1 MLARFLRRLR
11 YRLARDR
18 HAVDLAEEM
27 EFHRAMS
34 GSRAMGNV
42 TLAREDAWD
51 IWSLGWIERAWRD
64 AIYGFR
70 ALRREPV
77 FAVTVL
83 VTLTLGITAT
93 TTVFSVADAEI
104 WRPLPF
110 PHADRLV
117 AVHTV
122 PPGPRWDYKGLSGPD
137 FLDWRAASRLAM
149 YAGERNSSRQILR
162 RGAGAESVRVL
173 PVTDNFFDVLGRA
186 PRIGRG
192 FHAGDEHL
200 RAAILTDTGWRRL
213 YDGDPAA
220 LGRQIAVNG
229 ETHTIVGIAAGV
241 HLEYHQLEP
250 DLFTVIDMTAP
261 AQRDRSARTL
271 NVVGRLAPDV
281 EYRQAQAELEAIA
294 ASIAITFPTD
304 HAGYRIEVSDLRY
317 VGSSSRPLYFFL
329 GAAVIVLALSCI
341 NAANLLLARALR
353 RRREFA
359 VRAALGGGRAA
370 LIRQLVVESA
380 LLAAPSAV
388 AGLTLSLWALRLFAS
403 RIPEDYLLRGGHFAL
418 DLRVAAF
425 VLLVSGVTTLSLSLA
440 PLLFSRR
447 LDLNA
452 VLGQGARSS
461 SASVRQVRTR
471 NALLAGQLTMTLVLM
486 AAAGLFVT
494 SFVRLTHVPLGFT
507 PDDLA
512 AAGISLSGTRY
523 AGDAPRREFATRLLD
538 RARAVPG
545 VSDAAIGSSLPLGSG
560 PEVKLVASDRPRP
573 SPDREPSAIVRAV
586 DPGYFRA
593 LGIRLVS
600 GRPFAAP
607 DLPGAPRV
615 AIVNEYLASQ
625 LFPGESAVGRG
636 IELARARTPWTNR
649 PGQLL
654 IVGVAANV
662 KDVGINEVEFG
673 NLYLPFDQAPSPG
686 LDLVVRSSIP
696 ASGVADVLRRVAS
709 DIDPDLPVSQL
720 TTMAQRVDE
729 ALQGDRLNMLLIA
742 SFAAIAIVLAAV
754 GIYGA
759 MACAVQERTRE
770 FGVRLAL
777 GQQPAA
783 MVRATLWESARFGVV
798 GGALGLAIALVIAR
812 LLGNALY
819 LVRGQHNGMLYGVTT
834 TDPIVLGGAAAALIL
849 IATLA
854 GVIPARQVARV
865 DPLIALRA
873 E

>member
-1 MLARFLRRLR
+1 MMRLLRRLR
-11 YRLARDR
+11 YFVTRGR
-18 HAVDLAEEM
+18 HAADLAEEM
-27 EFHRAMS
+27 EFHRALS

-149 YAGERNSSRQILR
+149 YAGERDSSRQILR

-200 RAAILTDTGWRRL
+200 RAAILSDTGWRRL

-220 LGRQIAVNG
+220 LGRQIALNG
-229 ETHTIVGIAAGV
+229 ETHTIVGIAAGQ

-261 AQRDRSARTL
+261 AQGDRSARTL

-294 ASIAITFPTD
+294 ASIAIAFPTD

-359 VRAALGGGRAA
+359 VRGALGGGRAA

-461 SASVRQVRTR
+461 SASVRQVRAR

-486 AAAGLFVT
+486 AMAGLFVT

-512 AAGISLSGTRY
+512 AAGISLPGTRY

-560 PEVKLVASDRPRP
+560 PMVKLVASDRPRP

-654 IVGVAANV
+654 IVGVAANI

-783 MVRATLWESARFGVV
+783 MVRATLWESVRFGLVSGV
-798 GGALGLAIALVIAR
+798 SGLAIVLVIAR

-819 LVRGQHNGMLYGVTT
+819 LVRGEHNGLLYGVTT